1 MMKAFEDNRK
11 RLIGALFTGL
21 SCLTLS
27 ALLCGCPSGDSTLPT
42 APDVSGINA
51 DLNVLR
57 AEELF
62 QASSAEDLAS
72 RFAALESEN
81 TISANYLRDYVIQIP
96 PESADN
102 PYPYLYETYAEPE
115 MLAWLADT
123 VADVHADLD
132 QALAKVEQAYRYHR
146 YYLPQDSLPSL
157 ITYSGVFGS
166 PVLFLPGV
174 AAISLP
180 MFMGRDFSAYKTFPP
195 DYLPRYFFH
204 RMDKEYLPIE
214 VMDEYARA
222 RWYCPAVNHKVLD
235 HMIHEGKLLYYLDL
249 VFPETSDSLKIG
261 YTANQVQWAK
271 ENEVNA
277 WALILEE
284 ELLYNSQQ
292 LQVLRLIGEG
302 PFTKGMTQE
311 SPGRMGVWLGW
322 QIVREYMRRHPD
334 VSFKELLAM
343 DDAQEIL
350 AESGWKP
357 NR

>member
-1 MMKAFEDNRK
+1 M
-11 RLIGALFTGL
+11 IGVLFAGL

-27 ALLCGCPSGDSTLPT
+27 VLLYGCPSGESVLPA

-51 DLNVLR
+51 DLKVLR
-57 AEELF
+57 AEGLF
-62 QASSAEDLAS
+62 QAASADDLAQQ
-72 RFAALESEN
+72 FASLEAQDAR
-81 TISANYLRDYVIQIP
+81 SAVYLRDYIIQIP
-96 PESADN
+96 PEAEED

-123 VADVHADLD
+123 VAEVHSDLD

-146 YYLPQDSLPSL
+146 HYLPGDSLPTVV
-157 ITYSGVFGS
+157 TYSGVFGS
-166 PVLFLPGV
+166 PVLFFPGG
-174 AAISLP
+174 AAVSLP

-222 RWYCPAVNHKVLD
+222 RWYCPAVTPKVLD

-249 VFPETSDSLKIG
+249 VFPETPDSLKIG

-292 LQVLRLIGEG
+292 LEVLRLIGEG

-322 QIVREYMRRHPD
+322 QIVREYMRRHPE
-334 VSFKELLAM
+334 VSFEDLLVI
-343 DDAQEIL
+343 DDAQTIL

-357 NR
+357 GR